1 MDSLATPAIGQVLTG
16 DTFSYRCLTTFG
28 DKVGAAEHLVQITA
42 YVDTDSQIHGFK
54 CLFNDREAT
63 PKYWMPGKNVPCLI
77 DGPGGERIN
86 GLEAIWSDTT
96 KIAGLKVRYTAPAF
110 A

>member
-16 DTFSYRCLTTFG
+16 GLFSYRCLTTFG

-42 YVDTDSQIHGFK
+42 VMDTDSLIHGFK
-54 CLFNDREAT
+54 CFFNDRDAT
-63 PKYWMPGKNVPCLI
+63 PTNWIPGKDVPCLI

-86 GLEAIWSDTT
+86 GLEAIWSDTI
-96 KIAGLKVRYTAPAF
+96 KIAGLKVRCTAPAF